1 MGLGGG
7 FMHWLQKSFPEMVVP
22 MKGLFLL
29 SSHAVIAGKGRISGQ
44 PGRGEQSRAEEWSK
58 VEWRGRGCR

>member
-29 SSHAVIAGKGRISGQ
+29 SSHAVVAGKVRISGQ
-44 PGRGEQSRAEEWSK
+44 PGRGEQSRG
-58 VEWRGRGCR
+58 VE